1 MLLLILK
8 VSFFM
13 NVHVGA
19 ASTVECVN
27 FEDRTYLI
35 LHVLILKIGIF
46 KIVGI
51 YHASCKC

>member
-13 NVHVGA
+13 NVGA